1 MRDPKRSLLEDQA
14 PSVSPKR
21 RARTGGA
28 RPLGAL
34 SLGLSIMLAAI
45 GCGESSYD
53 VYMRGL
59 KQMGAAESQFCQMK
73 VDGGSM
79 VINSETI
86 IACLEANRDA
96 LRTLEQAQSM
106 GFTGKDVDRTLLQ
119 LRDKIAKLESR
130 RSVVGYMEREG

>member
-1 MRDPKRSLLEDQA
+1 
-14 PSVSPKR
+14 
-21 RARTGGA
+21 
-28 RPLGAL
+28 
-34 SLGLSIMLAAI
+34 LGLSIMLAAI